1 LAEFLGNGRTFNT
14 DDFPYLEYI
23 AARSAISGS
32 RAGLLEPI
40 YAQFVHCREEVFPYL
55 TDTPEA
61 WLPDIRQSYAS
72 SALVLQSRLAELMR
86 TNPAQ
91 VRQTLE
97 AALQLDPH
105 NNVAKN
111 LLEAYMPPARSATK

>member
-1 LAEFLGNGRTFNT
+1 LNT

-32 RAGLLEPI
+32 RESLLPPI
-40 YAQFVHCREEVFPYL
+40 YSQFVQCREEVFPYL
-55 TDTPEA
+55 TNTPPA
-61 WLPDIRQSYAS
+61 WLPDIQQSWSS
-72 SALVLQSRLAELMR
+72 SALVLRARLAELSEPV
-86 TNPAQ
+86 NPAEI
-91 VRQTLE
+91 RQTIQ

-111 LLEAYMPPARSATK
+111 LLEKYLDPVPPVTK